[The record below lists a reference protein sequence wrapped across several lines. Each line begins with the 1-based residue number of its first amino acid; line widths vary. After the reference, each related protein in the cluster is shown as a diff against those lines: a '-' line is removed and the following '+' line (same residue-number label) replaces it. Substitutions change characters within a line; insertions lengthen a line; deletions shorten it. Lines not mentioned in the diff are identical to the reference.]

1 MADEPLGMRPG
12 EDDGMDVGVGVD
24 PVHQLL
30 EPGGH
35 FGAEHA
41 ERAAVDPDDQDGA
54 AVLDFE
60 MGLVCGGVHA
70 SSLLGPGGLRGS
82 L

>member
-24 PVHQLL
+24 PVDQLL
-30 EPGGH
+30 ELGGH

-60 MGLVCGGVHA
+60 MALVCGCHW
-70 SSLLGPGGLRGS
+70 SGPS
-82 L
+82 VVDS